1 MVCMIN
7 VHVVKKNLRIVFL
20 THVIRVSFEMIN
32 VILRPIRSS
41 VQHTVTRISSISV
54 SDDIQCG
61 GPSPLGAGLLLTRG
75 VRGAGTVCLFSEI
88 QRFENKWL

>member
-1 MVCMIN
+1 MVCMIG
-7 VHVVKKNLRIVFL
+7 I
-20 THVIRVSFEMIN
+20 EMIN

-61 GPSPLGAGLLLTRG
+61 GPSPLGAGLLLTLG